1 MKIGRIR
8 PVPLAVLVAGVIALG
23 ASAAGA
29 HVEVIPDTAP
39 KGGSEILSFSVPNEE
54 PSANTVKVEVDLPPR
69 SPIASVSTRPMPGWT
84 VAVEKTKLAKPIQ
97 SDDGEVTEAVTKI
110 TWTATADGLQ
120 PGEFDLFTIS
130 AGPLPTNTGKLVF
143 KAIQTY
149 SDGTTVNWIEPT
161 VKGAPEPQHPAPV
174 LTLTKAAA
182 AHG

>member
-110 TWTATADGLQ
+110 T
-120 PGEFDLFTIS
+120 
-130 AGPLPTNTGKLVF
+130 
-143 KAIQTY
+143 
-149 SDGTTVNWIEPT
+149 
-161 VKGAPEPQHPAPV
+161 
-174 LTLTKAAA
+174 
-182 AHG
+182 

>member
-97 SDDGEVTEAVTKI
+97 SDDGEVTEQAAGELAAV
-110 TWTATADGLQ
+110 DGAVDHAQAGQGQGLFAHRANLSTPRPAARSRRQ
-120 PGEFDLFTIS
+120 P
-130 AGPLPTNTGKLVF
+130 
-143 KAIQTY
+143 
-149 SDGTTVNWIEPT
+149 
-161 VKGAPEPQHPAPV
+161 
-174 LTLTKAAA
+174 
-182 AHG
+182 